1 VAQQQ
6 KIMMILMP
14 VMFPI
19 MLYTGPSGVNLYIM
33 SSMAAGVIEQKII
46 KKHIE
51 QRDAEKAMGLVPV
64 TSKTGGKFKKPK
76 SKPMFKI
83 NR

>member
-1 VAQQQ
+1 
-6 KIMMILMP
+6 
-14 VMFPI
+14 
-19 MLYTGPSGVNLYIM
+19 
-33 SSMAAGVIEQKII
+33 MAAGVIEQKII
-46 KKHIE
+46 KNHIE
-51 QRDAEKAMGLVPV
+51 RHEAEKAQGLVPV